1 MITFKK
7 VSLKLNSELIL
18 KDLSFSIKPGEKV
31 AVLGESGAGKS
42 SVFRLLTREIRPTTG
57 EILVGNYNL
66 NHLSL
71 SSLQAYRR
79 QLGIIFQDFQL
90 LPNKTALE
98 NVQYALETSG
108 QFSAENTARQ
118 LLEYVGLKDRGDY
131 FPTQLSGGQ
140 QQRVAIARA
149 LVHEPLV
156 VVADEPTGN
165 LDPKSSWSIGAQ
177 LLEIHRAR
185 KTTLLVATHDPA
197 LVRQL
202 RPRVIRL
209 QAGAIWFDEP
219 YSSVERAFQGLVD

>member
-1 MITFKK
+1 MINFKK

-118 LLEYVGLKDRGDY
+118 LLEYVGLKDRGII
-131 FPTQLSGGQ
+131 FRPSFRAGNSSGW
-140 QQRVAIARA
+140 R
-149 LVHEPLV
+149 
-156 VVADEPTGN
+156 
-165 LDPKSSWSIGAQ
+165 
-177 LLEIHRAR
+177 
-185 KTTLLVATHDPA
+185 
-197 LVRQL
+197 L
-202 RPRVIRL
+202 RGRWCMSR
-209 QAGAIWFDEP
+209 
-219 YSSVERAFQGLVD
+219 